1 MPWRKM
7 MRLRGGTVVVV
18 EVVAAVMVGV
28 WNGGTDVDISLCL
41 LRERQR

>member
-7 MRLRGGTVVVV
+7 MRLRGGTVVMV
-18 EVVAAVMVGV
+18 EVVAVMVGV

-41 LRERQR
+41 LRKRQR